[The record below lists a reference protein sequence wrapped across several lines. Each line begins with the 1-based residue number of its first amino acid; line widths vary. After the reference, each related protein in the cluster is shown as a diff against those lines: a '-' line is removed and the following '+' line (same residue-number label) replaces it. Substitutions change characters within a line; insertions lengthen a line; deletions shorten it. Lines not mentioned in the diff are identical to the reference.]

1 MNFANEIR
9 QNINEIVEIR
19 RDIHANPETC
29 FEENRTA
36 GLISEKLSSWGIE
49 VHRGLGRT
57 GVVGVLR
64 GNGKGGKSIGLRADM
79 DALPM
84 QEENDFSHRS
94 LIDGKMHAC
103 GHDGHV
109 AMLLSAAQVLSKNRS
124 FNGTVNFI
132 FQPAEEGGCGANE
145 MIHDGLFEKFPC
157 DAIFALHNWPGIS
170 AGQFATRKGA
180 IMASCN
186 EFRITVT
193 GKGSHAALPH
203 TGADPIFTIA
213 QIINGLQAVI
223 TRNKSPIDAAVLS
236 ITQIHAGSTFN
247 VIPDSAWIAGTVR
260 TFSLDVLNL
269 IEERMRSIAQGTASV
284 HGCSIK
290 FDFTRQS
297 PPTVNDPDQTAF
309 AVEVMRDIV
318 GKEYVDDDVEPTMG
332 AEDFSSML
340 EKRPG
345 CYAFIGNGDGNHRER
360 GHGLGPCMLHNTSY
374 DFNDEIITLGAT
386 YWVRLVTAYLS

>member
-1 MNFANEIR
+1 MKLANEIR
-9 QNINEIVEIR
+9 QNIDEIIEIR

-36 GLISEKLSSWGIE
+36 DLISEKLSSWGIE

-64 GNGKGGKSIGLRADM
+64 GGGKSGKSIGLRADM
-79 DALPM
+79 DALSM
-84 QEENDFSHRS
+84 QEENDFAHRS

-109 AMLLSAAQVLSKNRS
+109 AMLLSAAQVLSNNRS

-157 DAIFALHNWPGIS
+157 DAIFALHNWPGIP

-203 TGADPIFTIA
+203 TCADPIFTIA

-269 IEERMRSIAQGTASV
+269 IEERMLSIAQGTAS
-284 HGCSIK
+284 GYNCSIK

-309 AVEVMRDIV
+309 AVEIMRGIV
-318 GKEYVDDDVEPTMG
+318 GKELVDDNVEPTMG

-345 CYAFIGNGDGNHRER
+345 CYAFIGNGSGNHRES
-360 GHGLGPCMLHNTSY
+360 GHGLRPCMLHNTSY

-386 YWVRLVTAYLS
+386 YWIRLVTAYLS